1 MRRLAWGAALGLL
14 ALLAPVTGARADSA
28 GELGERLRKATAV
41 LGEMAA
47 GKQDTAIPREMLA
60 RARAIAVFPQVKK
73 GAVIVGGRHGDGVMS
88 VKRASDGR
96 WSAPAFFTVGGG
108 SFGLQLGGQVID
120 LVLVVM
126 SDKGV
131 ESLLKSETTLGG
143 DVSLTAGPKSLHD
156 AANTD
161 GSFKA
166 EIFSY
171 ARSTGFFA
179 GASFEGA
186 TVQPD
191 GKAIRTLYGAK
202 ADSRDVLLGGRYAA
216 PASAQ
221 AFVKMLTT
229 YSPPPKKR

>member
-1 MRRLAWGAALGLL
+1 MTTIRRGSVLAVLGLL
-14 ALLAPVTGARADSA
+14 ATAGGARADSP
-28 GELGERLRKATAV
+28 GELAERLRKATAV
-41 LGEMAA
+41 LSEMAS
-47 GKQDTAIPREMLA
+47 GKQDTDIPREMLA
-60 RARAIAVFPQVKK
+60 GARAIAVFPGVKK
-73 GAVIVGGRHGDGVMS
+73 GAVIVGGRHGEGVMS
-88 VKRASDGR
+88 VKHVGDGR
-96 WSAPAFFTVGGG
+96 WSPPAFFTVGGG

-126 SDKGV
+126 TEKGI

-161 GSFKA
+161 G
-166 EIFSY
+166 
-171 ARSTGFFA
+171 TFA

-191 GKAIRTLYGAK
+191 GSAIRTLYGAK
-202 ADSRDVLLGGRYAA
+202 ADSRDVLLNGRYAV
-216 PASAQ
+216 PASARP
-221 AFVKMLTT
+221 FVNVLTT

>member
-1 MRRLAWGAALGLL
+1 MRRLAGGAVVGLLGLL
-14 ALLAPVTGARADSA
+14 ALAPAARGDSP
-28 GELGERLRKATAV
+28 GELAERLRKATAV
-41 LGEMAA
+41 LDEMAS
-47 GKQDTAIPREMLA
+47 GRQDTAIPREMLA
-60 RARAIAVFPQVKK
+60 KARAVAVFPQVKK
-73 GAVIVGGRHGDGVMS
+73 GAVIVGGRHGQGVMS
-88 VKRASDGR
+88 VKRAGDAR

-108 SFGLQLGGQVID
+108 SVGLQLGGQVID

-143 DVSLTAGPKSLHD
+143 DVSVTAGPKSLHD

-191 GKAIRTLYGAK
+191 GGAIRTLYGAK
-202 ADSRDVLLGGRYAA
+202 ADSRDVLLGGRYAV

-221 AFVKMLTT
+221 PFVKVLAT
-229 YSPPPKKR
+229 YSPPPRKR

>member
-1 MRRLAWGAALGLL
+1 VAWAAL
-14 ALLAPVTGARADSA
+14 ALLATAAPAPADTPA
-28 GELGERLRKATAV
+28 ELGERLRKATAV
-41 LGEMAA
+41 LSEMASN
-47 GKQDTAIPREMLA
+47 KQDTGIPREMLS
-60 RARAIAVFPQVKK
+60 RARAIAVFPEVKK
-73 GAVIVGGRHGDGVMS
+73 GAVIVGGRHGQGVMS
-88 VKRASDGR
+88 VKHDGR
-96 WSAPAFFTVGGG
+96 WSPPAFFTVGGG
-108 SFGLQLGGQVID
+108 SVGLQLGGQVID

-131 ESLLKSETTLGG
+131 QSLLKSETTLGG

-161 GSFKA
+161 GTFKA

-191 GKAIRTLYGAK
+191 GSAIRTLYGPN
-202 ADSRDVLLGGRYAA
+202 ADSRDVLLGTRYAV
-216 PASAQ
+216 PASGRQ
-221 AFVKMLTT
+221 FVTVLTT

>member
-1 MRRLAWGAALGLL
+1 MTTIRRGSVLAVLGLL
-14 ALLAPVTGARADSA
+14 ATAGGARADSP
-28 GELGERLRKATAV
+28 GELAERLRKATAV
-41 LGEMAA
+41 LSEMASC
-47 GKQDTAIPREMLA
+47 KQDTDIPREMLA
-60 RARAIAVFPQVKK
+60 GARAIAVFPGVKK
-73 GAVIVGGRHGDGVMS
+73 GAVIVGGRHGEGVMS
-88 VKRASDGR
+88 VKRVGDGR
-96 WSAPAFFTVGGG
+96 WSPPAFFTVGGG

-126 SDKGV
+126 TEKGI

-161 GSFKA
+161 G
-166 EIFSY
+166 
-171 ARSTGFFA
+171 TFA

-191 GKAIRTLYGAK
+191 GSAIRTLYGAK
-202 ADSRDVLLGGRYAA
+202 ADSRDVLLNGRYAV
-216 PASAQ
+216 PASARP
-221 AFVKMLTT
+221 FVNVLTT

>member
-1 MRRLAWGAALGLL
+1 MTTIRRGSVLAVLGLL
-14 ALLAPVTGARADSA
+14 ATAGGARADSP
-28 GELGERLRKATAV
+28 GELAERLRKATAV
-41 LGEMAA
+41 LSEMAS
-47 GKQDTAIPREMLA
+47 GKQDTDIPREMLA
-60 RARAIAVFPQVKK
+60 GARAIAVFPGVKK
-73 GAVIVGGRHGDGVMS
+73 GAVIVGGRHGEGVMS
-88 VKRASDGR
+88 VKRVGDGR
-96 WSAPAFFTVGGG
+96 WSPPAFFTVGGG

-126 SDKGV
+126 TEKGI

-161 GSFKA
+161 G
-166 EIFSY
+166 
-171 ARSTGFFA
+171 TFA

-191 GKAIRTLYGAK
+191 GSAIRTLYGAK
-202 ADSRDVLLGGRYAA
+202 ADSRDVLLNGRYAV
-216 PASAQ
+216 PASARP
-221 AFVKMLTT
+221 FVNVLTT

>member
-1 MRRLAWGAALGLL
+1 MRQIAWGTALGLL
-14 ALLAPVTGARADSA
+14 GLLGLVPGARADSV
-28 GELGERLRKATAV
+28 GELAERLRKASSV
-41 LGEMAA
+41 LGEMAS
-47 GKQDTAIPREMLA
+47 GKEDTAIPREMLA

-73 GAVIVGGRHGDGVMS
+73 GAVIVGGRHGLGVMS

-96 WSAPAFFTVGGG
+96 WSAPAFFSVGGG
-108 SFGLQLGGQVID
+108 SVGLQLGGQVID

-143 DVSLTAGPKSLHD
+143 DVSLTAGPKSLHE

-191 GKAIRTLYGAK
+191 GGAIRTLYGAK
-202 ADSRDVLLGGRYAA
+202 ADSRDVLLGGRY
-216 PASAQ
+216 PVPPSAQ
-221 AFVKMLTT
+221 SFVKVLTT

>member
-1 MRRLAWGAALGLL
+1 MGLLGLL
-14 ALLAPVTGARADSA
+14 GLVPDAHADSA
-28 GELGERLRKATAV
+28 RDLAERMRKATAV
-41 LGEMAA
+41 LGEMAS
-47 GKQDTAIPREMLA
+47 GRQDTAIPREMLA

-73 GAVIVGGRHGDGVMS
+73 GAVIVGGRHGEGVMS

-108 SFGLQLGGQVID
+108 SVGLQLGGQVID
-120 LVLVVM
+120 LVLIVM

-143 DVSLTAGPKSLHD
+143 DVSLTAGPKSLHE

-191 GKAIRTLYGAK
+191 GGAIRTLYGAK
-202 ADSRDVLLGGRYAA
+202 ADSRDVLVTGRYAV

-221 AFVKMLTT
+221 PFVKTLTT

>member
-1 MRRLAWGAALGLL
+1 MRRLAWSTALGLL
-14 ALLAPVTGARADSA
+14 AFLGLGASAGADSP
-28 GELGERLRKATAV
+28 GELGERLRKATSV
-41 LGEMAA
+41 LSEMAS
-47 GKQDTAIPREMLA
+47 GKDDTAIPREMLA

-73 GAVIVGGRHGDGVMS
+73 GAVIVGGRHGEGVMS
-88 VKRASDGR
+88 VKRAADGG

-143 DVSLTAGPKSLHD
+143 DVSLTAGPKSLHE

-161 GSFKA
+161 GSFKS

-171 ARSTGFFA
+171 ARSSGFFA

-191 GKAIRTLYGAK
+191 AGAIRTLYGPK
-202 ADSRDVLLGGRYAA
+202 ADSRDVLLRGRYPVPAA
-216 PASAQ
+216 GQS
-221 AFVKMLTT
+221 FVKVLTT
-229 YSPPPKKR
+229 YSPPPRKR

>member
-1 MRRLAWGAALGLL
+1 MRTIRRGVAGAALAVL
-14 ALLAPVTGARADSA
+14 ATAAPAPADSA
-28 GELGERLRKATAV
+28 AELGERLRKATAV
-41 LGEMAA
+41 LSEMASN
-47 GKQDTAIPREMLA
+47 KQDTGIPREMLT
-60 RARAIAVFPQVKK
+60 RARAVAVFPEVKK
-73 GAVIVGGRHGDGVMS
+73 GAVIVGGRHGQGVMS
-88 VKRASDGR
+88 VKHANGR

-126 SDKGV
+126 SDKGIQ
-131 ESLLKSETTLGG
+131 SLLKSETTLGG
-143 DVSLTAGPKSLHD
+143 DVSLTAGPKSLHE

-161 GSFKA
+161 GTFKA

-191 GKAIRTLYGAK
+191 GSAIRTLYGPN
-202 ADSRDVLLGGRYAA
+202 ADSRDVLLGTRYAV
-216 PASAQ
+216 PASGRP
-221 AFVKMLTT
+221 FVNVLTT
-229 YSPPPKKR
+229 YSVPPKKR

>member
-1 MRRLAWGAALGLL
+1 MTTIRRALAVGVLGLL
-14 ALLAPVTGARADSA
+14 ATAPGARADSP
-28 GELGERLRKATAV
+28 GELAERLRKATAV
-41 LGEMAA
+41 LSEMAS
-47 GKQDTAIPREMLA
+47 GKQDTDIPREMLA
-60 RARAIAVFPQVKK
+60 RARAVAVFPQVKK
-73 GAVIVGGRHGDGVMS
+73 GAVIVGGRHGQGVMS
-88 VKRASDGR
+88 VKRLGDGR
-96 WSAPAFFTVGGG
+96 WSPPAFFTVGGG

-120 LVLVVM
+120 LVLIVM
-126 SDKGV
+126 TEKGI

-143 DVSLTAGPKSLHD
+143 DVSLTAGPKSLHE

-191 GKAIRTLYGAK
+191 GPAIRALYGTS
-202 ADSRDVLLGGRYAA
+202 ADSRDVLLGGRYAV
-216 PASAQ
+216 PAAGRP
-221 AFVKMLTT
+221 FVNVLTT